1 MKRTVRSIFALL
13 MVLMLMSSFLTVFAS
28 ASESEQQTYTENETP
43 APEKPTDEPEKQK
56 QSFTVIYMD
65 AGKEGEIA
73 RETVE
78 EGAKPLAVPTAN
90 AAGRTIGGWA
100 LNDKF
105 VEPADMEITADTTFT
120 AWYSP
125 QLVTDKHIKYI
136 SGNAQKDGSC
146 YTFNPNGKLT
156 RAQAATIFYNLLADT
171 SEGYG
176 EVSFTDVKTSDWY
189 YTAVRVLASNLVLAG
204 YKDGTFRPTA
214 AVTRAEFV
222 TMLLRLMPQP
232 EAKCSFSDVRSD
244 AWYYGAVAA
253 AANKGW
259 VNGYMDGCFGPN
271 RTISRAEA
279 VTIVNRA
286 LGRHAD
292 MTLLKKSQF
301 LVYTD
306 VANTSFWAFGDIMEA
321 SVSHEYKTDENGERW
336 TSYEIPRSGLRG
348 GMQTLGGSV
357 YCVDEKTGAFVR
369 NSWIENEGNRFYF
382 GSDGVLC
389 KGVLSLDGKW
399 YYLDPTTGAAQTGLR
414 YIDGWYYDFKLDG
427 GTRQTPKERM
437 NAVAKNRSSNT
448 KWLLLV
454 DVTACRTGVYWW
466 DGAKWALEYFWE
478 CAPGAPGHE
487 TPTGSYTV
495 GIKGYSFYSY
505 GSWQYYYTG
514 FIGGTYLFHS
524 ITYNSDGSVQDG
536 TLGKAVSHGC
546 VRLATQNAKWIYN
559 NIPTKSAVYIYE

>member
-1 MKRTVRSIFALL
+1 MKRAVRSFFALL
-13 MVLMLMSSFLTVFAS
+13 MVLMLAAGFLTVFAS
-28 ASESEQQTYTENETP
+28 ASESEQQSFTENETP
-43 APEKPTDEPEKQK
+43 APEQSEETSGEPP

-65 AGKEGEIA
+65 AGKTDEIA

-78 EGAKPLAVPTAN
+78 EGTKPLAVPTVN
-90 AAGRTIGGWA
+90 AAGCTISGWV

-105 VEPADMEITADTTFT
+105 AEPADMEITADVTFT

-125 QLVTDKHIKYI
+125 QLVTDEHIKYI
-136 SGNAQKDGSC
+136 SGNAKKDGSC

-171 SEGYG
+171 SVGYG

-189 YTAVRVLASNLVLAG
+189 YTAVRVLASNLVLTG
-204 YKDGTFRPTA
+204 YKDGTFRPTS

-244 AWYYGAVAA
+244 AWYYEAVAA

-259 VNGYMDGCFGPN
+259 VKGYEDGCFGPN

-286 LGRHAD
+286 LGRRAD
-292 MTLLKKSQF
+292 MTLLKNSRF

-306 VANTSFWAFGDIMEA
+306 VANTDFWAFGDIMEA
-321 SVSHEYKTDENGERW
+321 SVSHEYETDENGERW
-336 TSYEIPRSGLRG
+336 TSYEIPPNGLRG
-348 GMQTLGGSV
+348 GMQTLAGAV
-357 YCVDEKTGAFVR
+357 YYVDEKSGAFVR
-369 NSWIENEGNRFYF
+369 NSWVQCEGKRYYF
-382 GSDGVLC
+382 GSDGIML
-389 KGVLSLDGKW
+389 KGVQSIEDQW
-399 YYLDPTTGAAQTGLR
+399 YYFDRQSGEAQTGNML
-414 YIDGWYYDFKLDG
+414 IDDYYYKLKTDG
-427 GTRQTPKERM
+427 GTRISVKELM
-437 NAVAKNRSSNT
+437 TNT
-448 KWLLLV
+448 AQKMPSPTNWLLMV
-454 DVTACRTGVYWW
+454 DVDACKTGVYWW
-466 DGAKWALEYFWE
+466 NGSKWLLQYYWD

-487 TPTGSYTV
+487 TPTGRYKV
-495 GIKGYSFYSY
+495 GVKGYSFYSY

-536 TLGKAVSHGC
+536 TLGEAVSHGC
-546 VRLATQNAKWIYN
+546 VRLATNNAKWIYN
-559 NIPTKSAVYIYE
+559 NIPTGTTVYIY